1 MKRVPSVPRFEWWN
15 KVSAT
20 GLTYYAPDGVLYWDE
35 SVCYEFSPAE
45 IDVLKSAARELQSLC
60 EQAAQTIVERSLWN
74 QLGVDEPLGA
84 AIARSWRR
92 RDQALLGRFDFA
104 WDGAG
109 PPKLLEYNADTPMA
123 LIEASQTQ
131 LQWQRETAPAAGQWN
146 GLHEAL
152 VAAWREVPYSRIH
165 FTGFLQAPEDAA
177 TLRYLA
183 QTATAAGKET
193 VLLPIDRLGWHR
205 RLNCFVDAERK
216 PVERIFK
223 LYPWDW
229 LWQEG
234 FTRHPDWPCELFI
247 EPLWKL
253 LWNSKSILAIL
264 WKLFPDHPNLGIY
277 IPVSSALKNP

>member
-131 LQWQRETAPAAGQWN
+131 LQWQRETAPAAVSYTHLDVYKRQ
-146 GLHEAL
+146 
-152 VAAWREVPYSRIH
+152 
-165 FTGFLQAPEDAA
+165 
-177 TLRYLA
+177 TLAR
-183 QTATAAGKET
+183 
-193 VLLPIDRLGWHR
+193 
-205 RLNCFVDAERK
+205 
-216 PVERIFK
+216 
-223 LYPWDW
+223 
-229 LWQEG
+229 
-234 FTRHPDWPCELFI
+234 
-247 EPLWKL
+247 
-253 LWNSKSILAIL
+253 
-264 WKLFPDHPNLGIY
+264 
-277 IPVSSALKNP
+277 